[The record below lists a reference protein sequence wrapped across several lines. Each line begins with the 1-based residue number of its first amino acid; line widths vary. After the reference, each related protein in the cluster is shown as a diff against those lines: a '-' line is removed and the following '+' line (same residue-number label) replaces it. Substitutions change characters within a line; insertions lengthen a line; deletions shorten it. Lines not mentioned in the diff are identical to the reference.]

1 MIWTR
6 LRDHRTA
13 QRIAAVDDSP
23 FPASG
28 RQRLGNQHPHLSD
41 DDIRQVEAATRQWFR
56 LVARHPRATL
66 TMPSVVVHDFWY
78 ELTLHTRDYAAFCDA
93 AFGRS
98 LPHQREPAVAA
109 DTANTNRARVL
120 LATLGYARRDEGSSP
135 TALPLLFRVDESLR
149 IPNGNRYLAD
159 CGGRG
164 QCFQAPSLICLQH
177 LAGPGK
183 RPGPRG
189 IRGDLPFHDGRLGN
203 AGGASGGGGVGDF
216 GGDGGGGD
224 GGGGI

>member
-78 ELTLHTRDYAAFCDA
+78 ELTLHTRDYAAF
-93 AFGRS
+93 
-98 LPHQREPAVAA
+98 
-109 DTANTNRARVL
+109 
-120 LATLGYARRDEGSSP
+120 
-135 TALPLLFRVDESLR
+135 
-149 IPNGNRYLAD
+149 
-159 CGGRG
+159 
-164 QCFQAPSLICLQH
+164 
-177 LAGPGK
+177 
-183 RPGPRG
+183 
-189 IRGDLPFHDGRLGN
+189 
-203 AGGASGGGGVGDF
+203 
-216 GGDGGGGD
+216 
-224 GGGGI
+224 